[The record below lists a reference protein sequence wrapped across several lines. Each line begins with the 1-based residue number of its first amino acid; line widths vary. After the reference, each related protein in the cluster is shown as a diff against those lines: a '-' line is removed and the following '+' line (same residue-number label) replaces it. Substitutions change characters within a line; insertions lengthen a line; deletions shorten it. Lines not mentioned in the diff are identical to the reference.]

1 MRKNE
6 VFTARTPAVS
16 SEETWNR
23 LNPSAKEWLAFR
35 EANGREGTTWFRDRL
50 VDRPEMVGEARATF
64 VMGNM
69 TEFVMTES
77 GVRGTTFNH

>member
-16 SEETWNR
+16 SEETWSN
-23 LNPSAKEWLAFR
+23 LDPSAREWLAFR

-50 VDRPEMVGEARATF
+50 VDRPERVGEARATR
-64 VMGNM
+64 VVADM
-69 TEFVMTES
+69 TEFVFTS
-77 GVRGTTFNH
+77 DGTRGTTFNH